1 MTPGKKTRVRLK
13 AYDKRALDPSASEMA
28 KSAKGASAKQTDIQ
42 QIQIEGV
49 DYILVRAEKYQELLH
64 ELDSIDT
71 ALEVQQTRADA
82 SERVA
87 ETLLSGRYT
96 PEQMNMIFGAG
107 SFGQRL
113 QVLRQVH
120 NLNQQELAEVADVS
134 QATISKLENDRVE
147 NPAFEEVHKVLTGL
161 QIPDAA
167 AFEIFSG
174 HRASSGRSRLA
185 RKSDIQPAE
194 HAESYEPKKQTS

>member
-1 MTPGKKTRVRLK
+1 MSPGKKTRVRLK
-13 AYDKRALDPSASEMA
+13 ANDGRILDQSTREILESSKRTGA
-28 KSAKGASAKQTDIQ
+28 KENDIQ
-42 QIQIEGV
+42 QIQVGGV

-71 ALEVQQTRADA
+71 ALEVQRTRAEA
-82 SERVA
+82 SEHVA

-96 PEQMNMIFGAG
+96 PEQMNMIFGAQ

-120 NLNQQELAEVADVS
+120 NLNQQELAEIADVS

-161 QIPDAA
+161 KIPDAA
-167 AFEIFSG
+167 AFELFSG
-174 HRASSGRSRLA
+174 N
-185 RKSDIQPAE
+185 RKSSRRDRFLRRSNVQPAE
-194 HAESYEPKKQTS
+194 RAEGYEPKKETR

>member
-1 MTPGKKTRVRLK
+1 MSTGKKTRVRLK
-13 AYDKRALDPSASEMA
+13 AYDKRTLDQSAREIA
-28 KSAKGASAKQTDIQ
+28 KSSSRTGMKQTDIQ

-49 DYILVRAEKYQELLH
+49 DYVLVRAEKYHELLH

-71 ALEVQQTRADA
+71 ALDVQRTRADA

-96 PEQMNMIFGAG
+96 PEQMNMIFGAP

-120 NLNQQELAEVADVS
+120 NLNQQELAEIADVS

-161 QIPDAA
+161 KIPDAA
-167 AFEIFSG
+167 AFEIFSDY
-174 HRASSGRSRLA
+174 RPSSGHARLSR
-185 RKSDIQPAE
+185 RSDIQPAE
-194 HAESYEPKKQTS
+194 HTKSYEPKKQTS

>member
-1 MTPGKKTRVRLK
+1 MSPGKKNRVRLK
-13 AYDKRALDPSASEMA
+13 AYDKRSPGQSASAMVKNAE
-28 KSAKGASAKQTDIQ
+28 GAGAKQNDIQ

-49 DYILVRAEKYQELLH
+49 DYVLVRAQKYQELLH

-96 PEQMNMIFGAG
+96 PEQMNMIFGAA

-113 QVLRQVH
+113 QVLRQVR
-120 NLNQQELAEVADVS
+120 NMNQQELAEVADVS

-161 QIPDAA
+161 EIPDAA